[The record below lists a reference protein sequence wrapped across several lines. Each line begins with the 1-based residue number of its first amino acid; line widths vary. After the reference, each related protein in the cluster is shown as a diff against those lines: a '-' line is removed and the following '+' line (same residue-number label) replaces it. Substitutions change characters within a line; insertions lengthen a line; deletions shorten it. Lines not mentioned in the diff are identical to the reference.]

1 MNDKFFLE
9 RIHLG
14 AFGKFFDKT
23 IGPFKPGLN
32 VVYGRNESGKTT
44 TNAFVRG
51 VLFGWED
58 ARGGRNVYKP
68 RAAER
73 HGSLFFRNEVTDE
86 VVELSRAKNTE
97 GIKAFPADAAMIAS
111 DLDKDT
117 FSTVFSVDSDELRD
131 FDRVSDVTA
140 KILTAGS
147 GTAISPAQALVQ
159 LDARIATFTSRAA
172 AATHSFPN
180 LKEKMDQCR
189 ERIAF
194 ARVEADEFKDADR
207 EFEEVSA
214 ASEHLTKE
222 LAQVNA
228 RIETVAACKSEIG
241 RASTQHMDLG
251 EEIREVKNLQR
262 ELLAEERVAMAPY
275 AGVPAMDLRQEMT
288 LRSAVEGLEHEHAT
302 LERRVEQARDTFESA
317 RARSESFES
326 ANLAASRSYSSRLVA
341 IMAAV
346 IVAVFLLAGV
356 FLVSSGIG
364 QNEQGTALVGGA
376 LLAVSAVLA
385 VASLV
390 FLGRSRISPKQAE
403 YTSEAR
409 RSMMESRLWFESC
422 ESDLMVHDLRV
433 QEELAKL
440 GFSIGSI
447 RHAKAML
454 DATREAR
461 ATHDVYAER
470 RRALDE
476 RLARAY
482 EALASTESVR
492 SEALE
497 RAEMDEQT
505 SPEALEEL
513 FIMLTS
519 RRDALVADLQDVNAR
534 YGELKQMLAAGLR
547 ATELDDLKIKRAQI
561 VTRQEESA
569 EELAKLLLAR
579 RLLSEALASW
589 ESESQPEVYA
599 RASRLMEIMTDGAW
613 VGIAAEE
620 DGTLVA
626 IDALRRRREPKFLST
641 GTCQQLY
648 LALRIALLQCAPE
661 VGSAIPVLA
670 DDILVNFDDD
680 RRAGA
685 VKALAELAKTRQ
697 VILFTCHK
705 EVVDSFAL
713 HAGTHEVLTL

>member
-1 MNDKFFLE
+1 MDSKFFLE

-23 IGPFKPGLN
+23 VGPFKPGLN

-51 VLFGWED
+51 VLFGWDD
-58 ARGGRNVYKP
+58 ARGGRNAYKP
-68 RAAER
+68 KVAER
-73 HGSLFFRNEVTDE
+73 HGSLFFRNEETNA

-97 GIKAFPADAAMIAS
+97 GLKISPAENPALVV
-111 DLDKDT
+111 DLDRDT
-117 FSTVFSVDSDELRD
+117 FSTVFSIDSDELRD
-131 FDRVSDVTA
+131 FNRVSDVTA

-147 GTAISPAQALVQ
+147 GTVISPAQALVQ

-172 AATHSFPN
+172 AAAHSFPN
-180 LKEKMDQCR
+180 LKEEMDQCR

-194 ARVEADEFKDADR
+194 ARVEADEFKEADR
-207 EFEEVSA
+207 EFEEIAA
-214 ASEHLTKE
+214 ASELLTKE

-228 RIETVAACKSEIG
+228 RIETVAACKSEISH
-241 RASTQHMDLG
+241 ASTQHRELAD
-251 EEIREVKNLQR
+251 EIREIKNLQR
-262 ELLAEERVAMAPY
+262 ELLAEERVALAPY
-275 AGVPAMDLRQEMT
+275 AGVPAMDLHQEMA
-288 LRSAVEGLEHEHAT
+288 LRSAVEGLEHERSA

-317 RARSESFES
+317 RARSESYES
-326 ANLAASRSYSSRLVA
+326 ANFAASRSYASRLVTA
-341 IMAAV
+341 TAAV
-346 IVAVFLLAGV
+346 IVAIFLLAGV
-356 FLVSSGIG
+356 FLVSSGIS
-364 QNEQGTALVGGA
+364 QNEQGTTLVGGG
-376 LLAVSAVLA
+376 LLVVSAVLA
-385 VASLV
+385 VVSLA
-390 FLGRSRISPKQAE
+390 FLGRSRVSPKQAE
-403 YTSEAR
+403 HTSEAR

-422 ESDLMVHDLRV
+422 ESDLMVHDVRV
-433 QEELAKL
+433 QEELTKL
-440 GFSIGSI
+440 GFAIGSI
-447 RHAKAML
+447 HHAKAML
-454 DATREAR
+454 DATRNAR

-476 RLARAY
+476 RLARACNF
-482 EALASTESVR
+482 LASTESVR

-497 RAEMDEQT
+497 RAEMDEET
-505 SPEALEEL
+505 SAESLEEL

-519 RRDALVADLQDVNAR
+519 RRDALMTDLQDVNAR

-569 EELAKLLLAR
+569 DELAKLLLAR

-589 ESESQPEVYA
+589 ESESQPEVYS
-599 RASRLMEIMTDGAW
+599 RASRLMDIMTGGAW
-613 VGIAAEE
+613 TGIVAEE
-620 DGTLVA
+620 DGTLLA
-626 IDALRRRREPKFLST
+626 IDAMGRRREPRFLST

-670 DDILVNFDDD
+670 DDILVNFDDE
-680 RRAGA
+680 RRIGA

-705 EVVDSFAL
+705 EVVESFAL
-713 HAGTHEVLTL
+713 HAGAHEVLTL